1 MINKNNLNV
10 KNINKRAWRNGSV
23 SDSRSAGWGFKSL
36 CPQTFFYKKSY
47 NKGIRLIKK
56 YVFKLY
62 KLMKET
68 LKEISSED
76 EQDA

>member
-1 MINKNNLNV
+1 MEEHQIPVLE
-10 KNINKRAWRNGSV
+10 ILGSNPSRV
-23 SDSRSAGWGFKSL
+23 GLFVYKTLLDSI
-36 CPQTFFYKKSY
+36 FYWYYSKDLQAKKSD

-56 YVFKLY
+56 YVFKIY

-68 LKEISSED
+68 LKEASSED

>member
-1 MINKNNLNV
+1 MCKTKKLRAKLANELNDSDNATKNKTLLDY
-10 KNINKRAWRNGSV
+10 I
-23 SDSRSAGWGFKSL
+23 
-36 CPQTFFYKKSY
+36 FYWYYSKDLQVKKSD

-68 LKEISSED
+68 LKETSSKDKQE
-76 EQDA
+76 A

>member
-1 MINKNNLNV
+1 MESI
-10 KNINKRAWRNGSV
+10 
-23 SDSRSAGWGFKSL
+23 
-36 CPQTFFYKKSY
+36 FYWYYSKDLQAKKSD

-68 LKEISSED
+68 LKEASSKD
-76 EQDA
+76 EQGINHSILILILNMSPRGGQ